1 MPTDP
6 PSPDTPTPAEHVAR
20 AFDALGIAVEHEPAV
35 AAEAAAWRTRPA
47 FDDPS
52 LDDLVAEPFVTID
65 NPGSRDLDQAVLV
78 ERDGGDFRVRYA
90 LADASFYVRPGSALF
105 TAALTRGASHY
116 APGVVAP
123 MLPRTL
129 SEDLVSLEPG
139 VERRAVVF
147 DLRLDADGRTLGVRV
162 SRARIRSRAQLTYR
176 GVQAFL
182 DGAARADEPIDD
194 EIAPGLRRLGE
205 VGRLLA
211 RLARERDVVVFDR
224 RETEIDVAGSPPRF
238 VARERERLDI
248 EDWNAAI
255 SLLCNAEG
263 ATLLAALDA
272 REHEGE
278 HDSTDDATGGTLEP
292 IYRVHEAPAAS
303 RLAELRRELDDWAT
317 SLGLDERWR
326 WTPKR
331 SLADYVEGLPDA
343 PRERGR
349 VRAVQR
355 QILVRQRASTFRAE
369 PGRHHALGLA
379 SYARLSSPMREIVG
393 VFTHRELLA
402 ALEGGGV
409 ADASLRDAVIDAAN
423 AAKRRQ
429 KALDKAIGLAVIA
442 DLLNADLARDPVP
455 ARVGVVLGLRS
466 GHLYVGLDD
475 LALDVKVY
483 AADLERRH
491 GTPYTLEGLRATPAD
506 PARPVFAIGDA
517 VSVRAAGFDA
527 ESGRF
532 SLDAVPKGEAA
543 RRERRRARPA

>member
-1 MPTDP
+1 MPPDP
-6 PSPDTPTPAEHVAR
+6 PSPDTPTPAERIAR
-20 AFDALGIAVEHEPAV
+20 AFDALGIAAGHEPA
-35 AAEAAAWRTRPA
+35 AEAEAAAWRTRPG

-78 ERDGGDFRVRYA
+78 ERDGRDFRVRYA
-90 LADASFYVRPGSALF
+90 LADASFHVRPGSALF
-105 TAALTRGASHY
+105 TAALARGASHY
-116 APGVVAP
+116 APGTVAP

-147 DLRLDADGRTLGVRV
+147 DLRLDADGRTLGTRV

-194 EIAPGLRRLGE
+194 EIGPNL
-205 VGRLLA
+205 RLLRQVGKLLV

-224 RETEIDVAGSPPRF
+224 RETEIDVAGAPPRF

-263 ATLLAALDA
+263 AALLAALDA
-272 REHEGE
+272 HE
-278 HDSTDDATGGTLEP
+278 DAASGGTLEP

-303 RLAELRRELDDWAT
+303 RLAELRRELDGWAA

-326 WTPKR
+326 WKPR
-331 SLADYVEGLPDA
+331 QSLADYVEGLPDA

-429 KALDKAIGLAVIA
+429 KALDKAIALAVIG
-442 DLLNADLARDPVP
+442 DLLRADLALDPIP
-455 ARVGVVLGLRS
+455 TRAGTVLGLRA

-475 LALDVKVY
+475 FALDLKVY

-506 PARPVFAIGDA
+506 PARPIFAIGDA